1 MILGILAL
9 TVAAC
14 FAGAALYVNVAEQPA
29 RLVLDDRALLAQ
41 WKPSYDRG
49 KSMQAALAVI
59 GFLLGAGAWWQT
71 HDWRWLAGALV
82 LVANWPYTFIII
94 MPVNRT
100 LDATPPHD
108 ANAATRAL
116 IERWGRL
123 HSVRTGLG
131 VLAAAIFLWA
141 ALASQS

>member
-9 TVAAC
+9 TVTSC
-14 FAGAALYVNVAEQPA
+14 FAGAALYVTVAEHPA
-29 RLVLDDRALLAQ
+29 RLVLDDRALLTQ

-49 KSMQAALAVI
+49 KSMQAALAMI
-59 GFLLGAGAWWQT
+59 GFLLGAAAWWQT

-82 LVANWPYTFIII
+82 LVANWPYTFIVV

-100 LDATPPHD
+100 LDATPLQN

-123 HSVRTGLG
+123 HAVRTILG
-131 VLAAAIFLWA
+131 MLAAAVFLWA
-141 ALASQS
+141 ALA